1 MDVIRS
7 TTFLISLGLHAG
19 ILLAVIGVTTG
30 GSALETGTDD
40 DVFVVEQGIAIEGVA
55 KLGEA
60 EEMVE
65 TIDIP
70 PVQQAQL
77 KPPESTDVVPTE
89 EEPRPEPPQAVKPEL
104 AELITSKE
112 SEYEDSVVEREPEPI
127 PEEKHEEILSEQKPD
142 HVAEKKHE
150 ETLVEQ
156 EPEPILE
163 KKDVPE
169 GDTVDE
175 QPAQVALRVFKS
187 SGQAQTGGDTTQR
200 RAYLGKLRRTLEQ
213 NKINPRSRQNGTVL
227 IIFKVDASGQ
237 LVSRKVKKSSGSK
250 LLDDAAI
257 AALDRAAPFP
267 PMPENVAQ
275 GPLEVQVPFKFV
287 TR

>member
-1 MDVIRS
+1 MDAVRS
-7 TTFLISLGLHAG
+7 TTWLLSLGLHAG
-19 ILLAVIGVTTG
+19 ILVAVVGVTAG
-30 GSALETGTDD
+30 GAALESGTGD

-60 EEMVE
+60 EEMIE

-77 KPPESTDVVPTE
+77 KPPEEIEPDLTE
-89 EEPRPEPPQAVKPEL
+89 V
-104 AELITSKE
+104 ITATE
-112 SEYEDSVVEREPEPI
+112 SEYEDAVVDR
-127 PEEKHEEILSEQKPD
+127 
-142 HVAEKKHE
+142 
-150 ETLVEQ
+150 

-163 KKDVPE
+163 EQEELPIAVPVE
-169 GDTVDE
+169 E
-175 QPAQVALRVFKS
+175 QLPQVATLIEKS
-187 SGQAQTGGDTTQR
+187 SGEAQTGGDTTQR

-213 NKINPRSRQNGTVL
+213 SKVNPRSRQTGTVM
-227 IIFKVDASGQ
+227 ISFRVDPSGQ
-237 LVSRKVKKSSGSK
+237 LISRRVKKSSGSK
-250 LLDDAAI
+250 LLDDAAM

-275 GPLEVQVPFKFV
+275 GPLEVQVPFKFI

>member
-30 GSALETGTDD
+30 GSALESGTDD

-60 EEMVE
+60 EEMIE

-77 KPPESTDVVPTE
+77 KPPEATDVVPA
-89 EEPRPEPPQAVKPEL
+89 EEPRPEPPQTVNPEL
-104 AELITSKE
+104 TELITSKE
-112 SEYEDSVVEREPEPI
+112 SEHEDSVVEREPEPI
-127 PEEKHEEILSEQKPD
+127 LEEKHEEILSEQKPD

-200 RAYLGKLRRTLEQ
+200 RAYLGKLRRTLER

-227 IIFKVDASGQ
+227 IIFKVGASGQ
-237 LVSRKVKKSSGSK
+237 LISRKVKKSSGSK
-250 LLDDAAI
+250 LLDDAAM